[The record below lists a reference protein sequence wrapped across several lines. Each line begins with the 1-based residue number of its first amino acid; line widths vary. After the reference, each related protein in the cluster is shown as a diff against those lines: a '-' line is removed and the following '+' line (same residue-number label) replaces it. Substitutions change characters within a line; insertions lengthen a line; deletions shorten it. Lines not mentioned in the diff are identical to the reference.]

1 MQAGENP
8 RVPGA
13 GWLFARTFLRHPR
26 RTGALLPSSRFLVD
40 RMLRLVDWDQ
50 AAVIVEFGPGLGCF
64 TTEILCRMR
73 PDATLLALEMD
84 ARFARLLRRT
94 LRDPR
99 LHVRHASALEVEA
112 ELRRLGWSQADCIIS
127 SLPFVA
133 MPSAVRHGILRR
145 THSALRPGAQFILFQ
160 YRQLLAPLLTA
171 CFGLVERD
179 FAPLNTPPAHTL
191 SCRK

>member
-1 MQAGENP
+1 MQTGENQ

-40 RMLRLVDWDQ
+40 RMLRQVDWER
-50 AAVIVEFGPGLGCF
+50 AVVVVEFGPGLGCF
-64 TTEILCRMR
+64 TAEILRRMR
-73 PDATLLALEMD
+73 PDAALLALEMD

-99 LHVRHASALEVEA
+99 LHVRHASALDVEP
-112 ELRRLGWSQADCIIS
+112 ELRRLGWPQADCIIS
-127 SLPFVA
+127 SLPFGA

-145 THSALRPGAQFILFQ
+145 THNALHPGAQFVLFQ

-171 CFGLVERD
+171 CFGRVERD
-179 FAPLNTPPAHTL
+179 FEPLNIPPAHIFC
-191 SCRK
+191 CRK